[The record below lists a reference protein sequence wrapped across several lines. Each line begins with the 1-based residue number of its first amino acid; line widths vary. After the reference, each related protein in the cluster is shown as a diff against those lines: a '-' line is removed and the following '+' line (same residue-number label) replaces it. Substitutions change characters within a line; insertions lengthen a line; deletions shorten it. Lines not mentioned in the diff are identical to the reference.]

1 MIGPFFRLR
10 QVLTREVSTVP
21 DSRNCKKNGSL
32 AIDAGFSSLGVSRAG
47 ARGYLWRQSL
57 RYPERTAA
65 PPSPSGVRS
74 RRLLFCIERIQG
86 ARRLFLQLS
95 ATRLRQERGNSRGSA
110 TVGLRSRNASC
121 LLGIIFDEQKRCL
134 WLLEFRQRL
143 QHFVAQISNVLTCI
157 Y

>member
-1 MIGPFFRLR
+1 MTPDFPALA
-10 QVLTREVSTVP
+10 SAVP
-21 DSRNCKKNGSL
+21 AL
-32 AIDAGFSSLGVSRAG
+32 AVI
-47 ARGYLWRQSL
+47 
-57 RYPERTAA
+57 
-65 PPSPSGVRS
+65 SGVNHCDIPNGL
-74 RRLLFCIERIQG
+74 RRRHLRAAFGAGDFCYASNEAKALG
-86 ARRLFLQLS
+86 AFS
-95 ATRLRQERGNSRGSA
+95 ATFRDPARQERRNSRGSA